1 MSFRP
6 NPHPAH
12 EKELSQR
19 ADRHEQRSAH
29 ADRHSGEDGIRRH
42 PVRAGLQRLRQAVT
56 DRESRALLR
65 DYGVRA

>member
-6 NPHPAH
+6 KPHPAH
-12 EKELSQR
+12 EKDLSQR
-19 ADRHEQRSAH
+19 GDRHEQRSPH
-29 ADRHSGEDGIRRH
+29 ADRHSGDERARRH